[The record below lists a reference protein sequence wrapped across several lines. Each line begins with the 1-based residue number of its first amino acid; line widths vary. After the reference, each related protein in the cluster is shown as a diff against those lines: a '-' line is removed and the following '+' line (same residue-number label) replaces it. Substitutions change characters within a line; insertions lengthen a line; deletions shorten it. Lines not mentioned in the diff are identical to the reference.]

1 MFVNV
6 LVSGFIVLFVCLF
19 ILFIDCPDNLT
30 QARLIWGEG
39 SSTGKMPPSD
49 CLQAS
54 LWDFLF
60 FPLMI
65 DVGRPRP
72 LEAGLPLGWWPR
84 II

>member
-39 SSTGKMPPSD
+39 SSTGKN
-49 CLQAS
+49 AS
-54 LWDFLF
+54 IRLSTGKSVGLF
-60 FPLMI
+60 FSLMI